1 MSLILEALNRARREQ
16 HDAAPVP
23 GVDSDHYYPAVE
35 ESPWRQRGLLG
46 ALAVALLVIGV
57 LLGREFS
64 RDGIEPSPAATVQPA
79 VMEEAPV
86 APSAA
91 PPVATTT
98 APETGGTP
106 ASQAAPE
113 APVTLEPVPEPVP
126 EAVPEVSASAVDTS
140 LPQPEAAATAGTG
153 TSAEVA
159 ALYQQT
165 TAPEEAP
172 EVAPEVAEASATVP
186 ASEEPVD
193 IASLVTAAEQA
204 LEDVRLA
211 EHPAPFLGDL
221 SQQRKDAVP
230 TLMYLQHDYRSD
242 GGSTVTINGQ
252 QARAGQTVGRG
263 VTVEEVLPDSV
274 VLSHA
279 GQQFRLRALNSW
291 VNL

>member
-16 HDAAPVP
+16 HNAAPVP
-23 GVDSDHYYPAVE
+23 GVDSEHYYTSAE

-57 LLGREFS
+57 LLSREFG
-64 RDGIEPSPAATVQPA
+64 RDGAEPPPAATEQPA
-79 VMEEAPV
+79 VLAEAPV
-86 APSAA
+86 APIVA

-98 APETGGTP
+98 APAGGGTL
-106 ASQAAPE
+106 ASHEALE
-113 APVTLEPVPEPVP
+113 APVIL
-126 EAVPEVSASAVDTS
+126 EAVPEAAPEVSTSAVTTS
-140 LPQPEAAATAGTG
+140 LPQSPPPATAGTG
-153 TSAEVA
+153 SRAEVA
-159 ALYQQT
+159 ALYQQST
-165 TAPEEAP
+165 VTEETPAAATAA
-172 EVAPEVAEASATVP
+172 ATVS
-186 ASEEPVD
+186 ASEETVD

-211 EHPAPFLGDL
+211 EHAAPFLGDL

-230 TLMYLQHDYRSD
+230 TLMYVQHDYRSE

-252 QARAGQTVGRG
+252 QARAGQPVGLG
-263 VTVEEVLPDSV
+263 VKVEEILPDSA
-274 VLSHA
+274 VLSHS

>member
-16 HDAAPVP
+16 HNAAPVP

-64 RDGIEPSPAATVQPA
+64 RDGREPTPAAPVQPA
-79 VMEEAPV
+79 VMAEAPV

-91 PPVATTT
+91 PAVATATV
-98 APETGGTP
+98 PETGSAP
-106 ASQAAPE
+106 ASQAASEVPVILE
-113 APVTLEPVPEPVP
+113 AVPEPVP
-126 EAVPEVSASAVDTS
+126 ETAPEVSASAVDTS
-140 LPQPEAAATAGTG
+140 LPHPEAPATAGTG

-165 TAPEEAP
+165 TIPEE
-172 EVAPEVAEASATVP
+172 APEVAEASATVP

-211 EHPAPFLGDL
+211 EHPALFLGDL

-230 TLMYLQHDYRSD
+230 TLMYLQHDYRNE

-252 QARAGQTVGRG
+252 QARAGQTVARG
-263 VTVEEVLPDSV
+263 VTVEEILPDSV
-274 VLSHA
+274 VLSHD

>member
-35 ESPWRQRGLLG
+35 ESPWRQRGLLA
-46 ALAVALLVIGV
+46 ALALALLVIGV

-64 RDGIEPSPAATVQPA
+64 RDGIEPSSAAPVQPA
-79 VMEEAPV
+79 VMAEAPV
-86 APSAA
+86 APPAA
-91 PPVATTT
+91 PAAATTA

-113 APVTLEPVPEPVP
+113 APVTLEPVPE
-126 EAVPEVSASAVDTS
+126 AAPEVSASAVATS
-140 LPQPEAAATAGTG
+140 PPQAPAPATAGTG

-165 TAPEEAP
+165 TVPEE
-172 EVAPEVAEASATVP
+172 APEVAEASATVP

-230 TLMYLQHDYRSD
+230 TLMYLQHDYRNE

-263 VTVEEVLPDSV
+263 VKVEEILPDSV
-274 VLSHA
+274 VLSHD

>member
-16 HDAAPVP
+16 HNAAPVP

-64 RDGIEPSPAATVQPA
+64 RDGREPTPAAAVQPA
-79 VMEEAPV
+79 VMAETPV

-91 PPVATTT
+91 PAVATAT
-98 APETGGTP
+98 APAP
-106 ASQAAPE
+106 APQAAPE
-113 APVTLEPVPEPVP
+113 TPVTLET
-126 EAVPEVSASAVDTS
+126 APEVSASDVDTS
-140 LPQPEAAATAGTG
+140 LPQPEAPATADTG

-165 TAPEEAP
+165 TVPEEAP
-172 EVAPEVAEASATVP
+172 EIAEASAPIPV
-186 ASEEPVD
+186 SEEPVD

>member
-16 HDAAPVP
+16 HNAAPVP

-35 ESPWRQRGLLG
+35 ESSWRQRGLLG

-64 RDGIEPSPAATVQPA
+64 RDGREPTPAAPVQPA
-79 VMEEAPV
+79 VMAEAPV

-91 PPVATTT
+91 PADATAT
-98 APETGGTP
+98 APETGGAP

-113 APVTLEPVPEPVP
+113 APVTLVPVP
-126 EAVPEVSASAVDTS
+126 EAVPEPAPGVSASAVATS
-140 LPQPEAAATAGTG
+140 PPQPPASATADTG
-153 TSAEVA
+153 TSSEVA

-165 TAPEEAP
+165 TVPEEA
-172 EVAPEVAEASATVP
+172 AEVAEASATVP

-211 EHPAPFLGDL
+211 EHPFSATCPNSARTRCPPSCTCSTTTAPT
-221 SQQRKDAVP
+221 A
-230 TLMYLQHDYRSD
+230 
-242 GGSTVTINGQ
+242 
-252 QARAGQTVGRG
+252 AR
-263 VTVEEVLPDSV
+263 P
-274 VLSHA
+274 
-279 GQQFRLRALNSW
+279 
-291 VNL
+291 